1 MTKTENR
8 KKAPVEVVDRQSVTP
23 LVFSQELNV
32 GESDIASAVIHRYG
46 PTCILFSLTG
56 EHPVD
61 GEACTA
67 SADMSASQAQ
77 DLISMLTKAIHALTT
92 KKTPAEIA
100 ASLSLTQREAISR
113 AIEPA
118 GTVYA
123 RRPTLTAL
131 RGKGL
136 IEPLPSLS
144 QKLTNLG
151 RAVAVEVGVSES
163 MRGTQKS
170 PAEIAAGFTH
180 AQCRFDVG
188 KRQRFNDCTSNTVAT
203 MKALEVR
210 GLGKRQR
217 IGYGSGRPDY
227 IWNPSDLG
235 RAVAEEL
242 KSPSNWPK
250 WIKWDT
256 TPK

>member
-67 SADMSASQAQ
+67 SADMSASQAK
-77 DLISMLTKAIHALTT
+77 DLISMLTKALRALTT

-100 ASLSLTQREAISR
+100 SSLS
-113 AIEPA
+113 P
-118 GTVYA
+118 
-123 RRPTLTAL
+123 
-131 RGKGL
+131 
-136 IEPLPSLS
+136 
-144 QKLTNLG
+144 
-151 RAVAVEVGVSES
+151 
-163 MRGTQKS
+163 
-170 PAEIAAGFTH
+170 
-180 AQCRFDVG
+180 AQCRFHVG
-188 KRQRFNDCTSNTVAT
+188 ERQRCNDCTSNMVAT
-203 MKALEVR
+203 MKALEAR

-227 IWNPSDLG
+227 IWDPSDLG
-235 RAVAEEL
+235 RAVAAEL
-242 KSPSNWPK
+242 KKPS
-250 WIKWDT
+250 
-256 TPK
+256 